1 MLDANNYLGKMIA
14 ERYHLIRVIGQSASS
29 LVFYAEDM
37 LTRLED
43 GSALP
48 VAVKILDKDASE
60 YRVNAEE
67 FHREIRA
74 VASIPTNPHMVAVLD
89 ASFHEGEHFVVME
102 YVSGK
107 TLDRYLKEKGGKL
120 SAKEIL
126 SIALQLLSALRLAHE
141 AGVVH
146 RDIKPHNIMVERAD
160 VVGKQVEV
168 PGGKGMP
175 FVKLTDFG
183 VALLPETDLLAL
195 GERGASTAYYVSP
208 EQASGA
214 PIGVRSDIYSLGVVM
229 YELATGK
236 VPFDAQSLSG
246 VIAKHQTEMPGH
258 VSGENAEIPT
268 LLDEAI
274 FIAMQKNPALR
285 FKDALTMERRLREIF
300 RYLLSDGGQA
310 NVAEN
315 SPFLGETVKVGGA
328 RGLFSRV
335 TMPER
340 AQKLEAGMSSRA
352 PKPPK
357 AEKPPKAP
365 KPIKE
370 PKPAKLPKA
379 PKAPKMPKAPKAPK
393 VPKAP
398 KEPKAPRERRPIDTA
413 KLKLVG
419 LISGGAV
426 LLAALI
432 ICGVIFIPKIF
443 SGSSTMDVKVPNF
456 VGMVY
461 TEGSTYSDGI
471 TVPADKIIYMH
482 DDDVEAGKVI
492 MQSPAGGVVVND
504 TEGVEVILTVSLGP
518 EMVDFAIPEE
528 YRVDLAT
535 AESYIRDTYS
545 YVSIYGQRPIA
556 SPLPGVA
563 SGTVVGAIRVSIG
576 VGETELSIDNGQIY
590 KNKGES
596 IILLYQP

>member
-37 LTRLED
+37 LTRRED

-60 YRVNAEE
+60 YRVNAEA

-89 ASFHEGEHFVVME
+89 ASFREGEHFVVME

-126 SIALQLLSALRLAHE
+126 SIALQILSALRLAHE

-175 FVKLTDFG
+175 FVKLADFG
-183 VALLPETDLLAL
+183 VALLPDTDLLAM
-195 GERGASTAYYVSP
+195 GERGASVVHYVSP

-214 PIGVRSDIYSLGVVM
+214 PVGVRSDIYSLGVVL

-236 VPFDAQSLSG
+236 VPFDAQSVSG
-246 VIAKHQTEMPGH
+246 VIAKHQTEMPHH
-258 VSGENAEIPT
+258 VSEENADIPT

-274 FIAMQKNPALR
+274 FLAMQKNPALR
-285 FKDALTMERRLREIF
+285 YKDALTMERRLREIF
-300 RYLLSDGGQA
+300 RYIMAGGGQA
-310 NVAEN
+310 TVAEN
-315 SPFLGETVKVGGA
+315 SPFLGDTLKVGGA
-328 RGLFSRV
+328 GGLFSKV
-335 TMPER
+335 TMPEKT
-340 AQKLEAGMSSRA
+340 QKIEADKPVRA

-357 AEKPPKAP
+357 AEKAPKAE

-370 PKPAKLPKA
+370 PKPAKI
-379 PKAPKMPKAPKAPK
+379 
-393 VPKAP
+393 P
-398 KEPKAPRERRPIDTA
+398 KEPKPPKPPKAPNAPKERRPLDFA
-413 KLKLVG
+413 KIKLFG
-419 LISGGAV
+419 LIGGGVV

-432 ICGVIFIPKIF
+432 VCGVLFIPKIF
-443 SGSSTMDVKVPNF
+443 SGPSTMDITVPNL
-456 VGMVY
+456 VDTVY
-461 TEGSTYSDGI
+461 SEESTYSDGI
-471 TVPADKIIYMH
+471 LVPADKVIYVH
-482 DDDVEAGKVI
+482 DDKDAGKVV
-492 MQSPAGGVVVND
+492 MQSPAGGVVINGV
-504 TEGVEVILTVSLGP
+504 ESVEVILTVSLGP
-518 EMVDFAIPEE
+518 ELTDFTIPAE
-528 YRVDLAT
+528 YRVDAET
-535 AESYIRDTYS
+535 AEGYIRKNFP
-545 YVSIYGQRPIA
+545 YVSIYGKRLTTT
-556 SPLPGVA
+556 PLADVA
-563 SGTVVGAIRVSIG
+563 SGTVVGAVRVRTG
-576 VGETELSIDNGQIY
+576 EETELSIDNGQIY

-596 IILLYQP
+596 IILLLQP

>member
-37 LTRLED
+37 LTRRED

-74 VASIPTNPHMVAVLD
+74 VASIPINPHMVTVLD

-120 SAKEIL
+120 SPKEIL
-126 SIALQLLSALRLAHE
+126 SIALQILSALRLAHE
-141 AGVVH
+141 VGVVH

-183 VALLPETDLLAL
+183 VALLPETDLLAM
-195 GERGASTAYYVSP
+195 GERGASTAHYVSP

-258 VSGENAEIPT
+258 VSEESSDIPT

-285 FKDALTMERRLREIF
+285 FKDAFTMERRLREIF

-328 RGLFSRV
+328 GGLFSRV
-335 TMPER
+335 TMPEK
-340 AQKLEAGMSSRA
+340 AQKVEAGMSSRA

-365 KPIKE
+365 KPIKA

-379 PKAPKMPKAPKAPK
+379 PKAPKAPKTPKA
-393 VPKAP
+393 PKAP
-398 KEPKAPRERRPIDTA
+398 KEPKAPRERRPIDAA

-432 ICGVIFIPKIF
+432 VCGVIFIPKIF

-471 TVPADKIIYMH
+471 SVPADKIIYMY
-482 DDDVEAGKVI
+482 DDDVDAGKVI
-492 MQSPAGGVVVND
+492 MQSPAGGVVIND

-518 EMVDFAIPEE
+518 EMLDFVIPAE
-528 YRVDLAT
+528 YRVDIAT
-535 AESYIRDTYS
+535 ARKYIRDNYFF
-545 YVSIYGQRPIA
+545 VNIFAERPVT
-556 SPLPGVA
+556 SPLDAVA
-563 SGTVVGAIRVSIG
+563 SGTVVGALRVSLSE
-576 VGETELSIDNGQIY
+576 GETELSIDNGQVY